1 MASTTKKGSRTTKSK
16 PRRLAVKTSQPKQ
29 AQNIQ
34 SLKRALDESLVREAA
49 TSDILRMIASSPAN
63 LQSVLD
69 GIAERA
75 AKLCAAE
82 NASIF
87 RVDDNFLRVAAQFGR
102 VPMAYPLGGGPII
115 DRGAVNSRVV
125 MDRQTIHVKDLAAA
139 EAEFP
144 LEKDR
149 GIAMGIRT
157 MLATPLLRD
166 GVAIGTLAIRRTE
179 VRPFTDTQVKLLKSF
194 ADQAVIAIEN
204 TRLFEELT
212 QKTADLETTNSEL
225 REALEQQTATSEILR
240 VIASSPT
247 DIQPVLDA
255 VTESAVKLA
264 GAKQGHIRQYD
275 GEFLRLVASY
285 GESPE
290 QLEVFQ
296 APVRPRPESRS
307 GRAFLERKPI
317 HTLDAQVERHTM
329 AAQTGARTALAV
341 PLLRED
347 SPIGVFTIWR
357 DVVEPFTD
365 RQIELVKTFADQAV
379 VAIENVRLFK
389 EIQERNAEL
398 REALE
403 HQTATSEVLGI
414 ISRSPT
420 DVQPVLDAI
429 VESAARVCGVDD
441 VLLRL
446 REGDVTVPRAHF
458 GSMPVTRPEASI
470 DEPQFRWM
478 REHGALHIPDVREQ
492 NDFPTFGTFSGS
504 RTYLMVPLR
513 QQGELIGNLAARRTE
528 VHPFTSA
535 QIKLLETFADQAVIA
550 IENVRLFQELKES
563 LEQQTATSG
572 ILGVIANSPTDI
584 RPVLD
589 AVAESA
595 ARVCG
600 SYDAVIRLLE
610 GNILRLAAH
619 YGPVEPGYG
628 LERPLGGAVGKAV
641 LERKTIQIPDTQAE
655 SEGLLDNAP
664 IGRNEVVRTL
674 LVTPL
679 LREGT
684 AIGVINIRRIEV
696 KPFTDKQVALLET
709 FADQAVIAIE
719 NVRLFREL
727 QERNA
732 ELREA
737 LEHQT
742 ATSEVLGI
750 ISRSPTDV
758 QPVL

>member
-204 TRLFEELT
+204 ARLFQELT
-212 QKTADLETTNSEL
+212 QKTADLETSNSEL

-247 DIQPVLDA
+247 NIQPVLDVVAENAARLCDAIDGVIGRPEGDKLRVVAKYGAMPAPDFLPLSRGIPVGRA
-255 VTESAVKLA
+255 VLDRQTIHVHDIAREIETESPDADTP
-264 GAKQGHIRQYD
+264 Q
-275 GEFLRLVASY
+275 RL
-285 GESPE
+285 
-290 QLEVFQ
+290 
-296 APVRPRPESRS
+296 
-307 GRAFLERKPI
+307 
-317 HTLDAQVERHTM
+317 
-329 AAQTGARTALAV
+329 TGT
-341 PLLRED
+341 
-347 SPIGVFTIWR
+347 
-357 DVVEPFTD
+357 
-365 RQIELVKTFADQAV
+365 
-379 VAIENVRLFK
+379 
-389 EIQERNAEL
+389 
-398 REALE
+398 
-403 HQTATSEVLGI
+403 
-414 ISRSPT
+414 
-420 DVQPVLDAI
+420 
-429 VESAARVCGVDD
+429 
-441 VLLRL
+441 
-446 REGDVTVPRAHF
+446 
-458 GSMPVTRPEASI
+458 
-470 DEPQFRWM
+470 
-478 REHGALHIPDVREQ
+478 
-492 NDFPTFGTFSGS
+492 
-504 RTYLMVPLR
+504 
-513 QQGELIGNLAARRTE
+513 
-528 VHPFTSA
+528 
-535 QIKLLETFADQAVIA
+535 
-550 IENVRLFQELKES
+550 
-563 LEQQTATSG
+563 
-572 ILGVIANSPTDI
+572 
-584 RPVLD
+584 
-589 AVAESA
+589 
-595 ARVCG
+595 
-600 SYDAVIRLLE
+600 
-610 GNILRLAAH
+610 
-619 YGPVEPGYG
+619 
-628 LERPLGGAVGKAV
+628 
-641 LERKTIQIPDTQAE
+641 
-655 SEGLLDNAP
+655 
-664 IGRNEVVRTL
+664 RTL

-679 LREGT
+679 LREGM
-684 AIGVINIRRIEV
+684 AIGYIAVRRTEV
-696 KPFTDKQVALLET
+696 RPFTDKQITLLKT

-719 NVRLFREL
+719 
-727 QERNA
+727 
-732 ELREA
+732 
-737 LEHQT
+737 
-742 ATSEVLGI
+742 
-750 ISRSPTDV
+750 
-758 QPVL
+758 